1 MKSWVKILIGLFLGL
16 IAGLVLGPKA
26 TVFTIVG
33 KIFINLLTMLVLII
47 IFSSLI
53 VGICHMK
60 DPQKLGRVGFRTIA
74 FYFITTIFA
83 ITIAILLTYLIE
95 PGANLSLTDNSAV
108 TSGKILTFYD
118 FFLTLIPSNPFAS
131 FAQGNVLQVIIFA
144 IFLGIAIILT
154 GEKSKPLV
162 QLFEAISHVMHKL
175 THIVMLIA
183 PYGIFA
189 LMASTVGSVGFKVI
203 LPLFKLLLCNYTGCF
218 FQLLIVFPLLIRYLA
233 KLKVV
238 PFFKGMKDAIVLAF
252 STSSS
257 SATLPVSLECAQ
269 KHLGVSEDMSGFVL
283 SLGST
288 VNMNG
293 AAIGQAISAIFV
305 AQAYGIELTLTKH
318 IILVFISLFSAIG
331 AAGIPG
337 TGIIMLSLVLSV
349 MGLPLDGIALVA
361 GIDRLREMVSS
372 VVNVL
377 GDAAAAVVISKKEG
391 ELNVKTY
398 HETTWMDSD
407 I

>member
-26 TVFTIVG
+26 AYLSIVG

-60 DPQKLGRVGFRTIA
+60 DPQKLGRVGFRTIS
-74 FYFITTIFA
+74 FYFLTTIFA
-83 ITIAILLTYLIE
+83 ITVAIFLAYLIK
-95 PGANLSLTDNSAV
+95 PGADLALTDNAL
-108 TSGKILTFYD
+108 TTKGKVLTLYD
-118 FFLTLIPSNPFAS
+118 FFINLIPSNPFSA
-131 FAQGNVLQVIIFA
+131 FAEGNILQVIIFA

-162 QLFEAISHVMHKL
+162 HLFESISHVMHKL
-175 THIVMLIA
+175 THIVMLTA

-189 LMASTVGSVGFKVI
+189 LMASTVGSIGLKVI
-203 LPLFKLLLCNYTGCF
+203 LPLLKLLLCNYAGCF
-218 FQLLIVFPLLIRYLA
+218 IQLLIIFPLLIRSMA
-233 KLKVV
+233 KLKVI

-318 IILVFISLFSAIG
+318 IVLIFISLFSAIG

-377 GDAAAAVVISKKEG
+377 GDAAAAVVIAKKEG
-391 ELNVKTY
+391 EIDVETY
-398 HETTWMDSD
+398 HKATWMDSE